1 MRYIITGATG
11 MIVISIMNLLKE
23 NNEIYAIVR
32 PGSSKIKNI
41 PVDSN
46 IHVIECDVSDLCNV
60 SLPDSDVLF
69 HLAWKGTIDGRDD
82 SYTQLDNV
90 KYTLDAC
97 KLAKK
102 SNCSVF
108 VGAGS
113 QAEYGLKEEALNGN
127 MSVDPVTGY
136 GVCKY
141 TAGKLSRIFAQN
153 MGLRHIWVRILSVYG
168 PGDNKKTLIS
178 SCIDSILNNKPFDT
192 TEGNQMWDYIYSED
206 CARAFIKVATSGVD
220 GKVYTIGSGKI
231 RPLREYIEIIRDNIN
246 PDFNVGFGRRAYNK
260 NQVMYL
266 KADISELVNDTGFV
280 PQITF
285 EEGIKRTIKWFRR
298 NN

>member
-11 MIVISIMNLLKE
+11 MIAISIMNLLKE

-108 VGAGS
+108 VRAGS
-113 QAEYGLKEEALNGN
+113 QAE
-127 MSVDPVTGY
+127 
-136 GVCKY
+136 
-141 TAGKLSRIFAQN
+141 
-153 MGLRHIWVRILSVYG
+153 
-168 PGDNKKTLIS
+168 
-178 SCIDSILNNKPFDT
+178 
-192 TEGNQMWDYIYSED
+192 
-206 CARAFIKVATSGVD
+206 
-220 GKVYTIGSGKI
+220 
-231 RPLREYIEIIRDNIN
+231 
-246 PDFNVGFGRRAYNK
+246 
-260 NQVMYL
+260 
-266 KADISELVNDTGFV
+266 
-280 PQITF
+280 
-285 EEGIKRTIKWFRR
+285 
-298 NN
+298 

>member
-1 MRYIITGATG
+1 M
-11 MIVISIMNLLKE
+11 
-23 NNEIYAIVR
+23 
-32 PGSSKIKNI
+32 
-41 PVDSN
+41 DSN

-260 NQVMYL
+260 KKKKKKNQVMYL
-266 KADISELVNDTGFV
+266 KADISELVNDTDE
-280 PQITF
+280 TS
-285 EEGIKRTIKWFRR
+285 
-298 NN
+298 NNI

>member
-11 MIVISIMNLLKE
+11 MIAISIMNLLKE

-69 HLAWKGTIDGRDD
+69 HLAWKGTNDGRDD

-168 PGDNKKTLIS
+168 PGVI
-178 SCIDSILNNKPFDT
+178 
-192 TEGNQMWDYIYSED
+192 
-206 CARAFIKVATSGVD
+206 
-220 GKVYTIGSGKI
+220 
-231 RPLREYIEIIRDNIN
+231 
-246 PDFNVGFGRRAYNK
+246 
-260 NQVMYL
+260 
-266 KADISELVNDTGFV
+266 
-280 PQITF
+280 
-285 EEGIKRTIKWFRR
+285 
-298 NN
+298 